1 MRVLSLLALAAAAV
15 AQSSSAPAPAAS
27 VSPTTATTAGPYWHS
42 FINDTIANA
51 TLWPKAATIDF
62 NKVSLAG
69 YRSTELR
76 GAAGSF
82 ANLTAEERKAI
93 VDDFHAAGKT
103 LRVSAFGA
111 NDNVTS
117 NGADPELLATN
128 LASYARTNGLDGV
141 DINYEGGSRLTELT
155 QTARRSP
162 TDRRWRGSRRSTPSS
177 CPSSGPPS

>member
-1 MRVLSLLALAAAAV
+1 M

-27 VSPTTATTAGPYWHS
+27 GATPTTANTDAGPYWHS

-128 LASYARTNGLDGV
+128 LAAYARTNGLDGV
-141 DINYEGGSRLTELT
+141 DINYEGK
-155 QTARRSP
+155 AR
-162 TDRRWRGSRRSTPSS
+162 
-177 CPSSGPPS
+177 